1 MSGAQL
7 ALALDDSF
15 PLDTPARPAQDRHLC
30 ARCQSRPARFQY
42 RGAVKADRS
51 HTLCFQCY
59 RAALDS
65 VRTVRFRAA
74 PAGLA
79 RTGDGQPVA
88 FPSIVARPGVVARA
102 NDEAAT
108 QRDEALSLRRRRA
121 QIAARH
127 ALRAEQ
133 D

>member
-7 ALALDDSF
+7 ALTLEDPL
-15 PLDTPARPAQDRHLC
+15 PLDAPARPAHERHLC
-30 ARCQSRPARFQY
+30 VQCQSRPARYQY

-59 RAALDS
+59 RAELNS
-65 VRTVRFRAA
+65 VRTVRFRET
-74 PAGLA
+74 PAEFA
-79 RTGDGQPVA
+79 RMGDGQPVA
-88 FPSIVARPGVVARA
+88 FPSIIGRPGVVARA
-102 NDEAAT
+102 NEEAAR
-108 QRDEALSLRRRRA
+108 QRDEGLSLRRRHA

-127 ALRAEQ
+127 ALG